1 MGMSVQQGGKGVK
14 PEMNV
19 TPLVDVVLVLLI
31 IFMVV
36 TPLLTKTFEVAVP
49 KKEEGTPPPVALPP
63 LVLKLDRDGT
73 VRIND
78 TMVPGPELAFRLQQE
93 LSARNDGQMLFD
105 ADDGANYGA
114 AVTLMDTARG
124 AGALTIAVIP
134 EPTIQQ

>member
-1 MGMSVQQGGKGVK
+1 MGMTVQQGKGVR

-36 TPLLTKTFEVAVP
+36 TPLLTKNFDVAVP
-49 KKEEGTPPPVALPP
+49 KKEEGAPPAVATKP
-63 LVLKLDRDGT
+63 LILRLDREGS
-73 VRIND
+73 VHIND
-78 TMVPGPELAFRLQQE
+78 DVVSSANVVPRLRQELAM
-93 LSARNDGQMLFD
+93 RNDGQIMFD

-124 AGALTIAVIP
+124 AGAAVIAVMP
-134 EPTIQQ
+134 EAMITQ